1 MTDSTSAPDQRDY
14 RDTVFLPKT
23 DFPMKA
29 GLPQKEPLI
38 LAKWL
43 EANLEGQIRESRK
56 GRDQFILHDGPP
68 YANGDMHIGHALN
81 HILKDMVVRTQTL
94 KGKDAPYVPG
104 WDCHGLPIEWKVE
117 EQYRKKKLNKDE
129 VPVEEFRAECRAYAQ
144 HWVDTQREQL
154 KRLGI
159 GGDWD
164 HPYLTMDFEAE
175 ATIVRE
181 LLKFAANDMLYRGA
195 KPVMWSPVEKT
206 ALAEAEVEYEDI
218 VSTQVDVAFEIV
230 ESPIAELVGA
240 YAVIWTTTP
249 WTIPV
254 NQALAYGPSVD
265 YVLVRSNLH
274 MKYPDTGELAQLQ
287 LNQLRHRTFL
297 VAKDLM
303 RQFENRITQD
313 FVFGPGQ
320 EGLFS
325 LEVLWSGKGSDLAGT
340 IARHPMAKLFS
351 PLPFRGGAGGGGSRP
366 DAAQTDSPHP
376 NPSPEGEGLA
386 RAATINLNS
395 PLADFYLRPRPFL
408 PGDFVTTDSGTGLVH
423 MAPDHGEDDFDLCK
437 ANGIDPVFAVEGDGK
452 YRADWAWLGGLGSVI
467 NPKFNA
473 PDGPICT
480 DLSEAGGLLAASA
493 DYKHSY
499 PHSWRSKA
507 KVIYRCTPQWFVPMD
522 KVMTHIEPKTPREK
536 RWENEGGAI
545 NPHEE
550 DLCAAPTLREAA
562 MQAIDDTR
570 FVPPKGRNRIGSMVE
585 GRPDWVLS
593 RQRAWGVPITLFV
606 DRKTGQYLNDPAVN
620 DRIVAAVR
628 TSGVDAWSDARAQE
642 YLGPDYD
649 AADYERIVDILDVW
663 FDSGCTHAF
672 VLESGKWPAL
682 VRHDGG
688 THSADLY
695 LEGSDQHRGWF
706 QSSLLES
713 CGTRGQAP
721 YKAVL
726 THGFTMDAKGF
737 KMSKSL
743 GNTISPID
751 LMRDYGADILR
762 LWALSVD
769 FTEDHRIGKEIL
781 AGVAD
786 QYRKLRN
793 SFRYLLGALDGFTE
807 EERIT
812 DVAAMPEL
820 ERYMLSLLA
829 GLDRDLARAVDDFDF
844 NSYTRRLADFCNED
858 LSAFFFDI
866 RKDVLYCDLGPAA
879 PLGTDTRR
887 AYRSTLDILFHALIR
902 YAAPVLVFTSEEVWS
917 TRYPDAGSVHLL
929 EWPDLSALSSLRHPR
944 ESGDPEPASAD
955 PALGSRV
962 RGNDT
967 LSDRWNAVR
976 SLRRNVTEAIEPLRR
991 NKDIGSSLEANI
1003 TMIIGEAQ
1011 FARIAPLKET
1021 LAEVFICADLTI
1033 GTDGL
1038 IDQDGHPASIVPHVT
1053 ENHKCGRCWRHLP
1066 EVVADGALC
1075 NRCDTLLDPA

>member
-1 MTDSTSAPDQRDY
+1 MTDTPATEQRDY

-43 EANLEGQIRESRK
+43 EANLEGQIREARR

-94 KGKDAPYVPG
+94 KGKDSPYVPG

-164 HPYLTMDFEAE
+164 HPYLTMDYAAE

-218 VSTQVDVAFEIV
+218 VSTQIDVAFEIV

-240 YAVIWTTTP
+240 HAVIWTTTP

-254 NQALAYGPSVD
+254 NQALAYGPEVEYALYAFRTDAEVTYGADENLANAVSEALAEAGWPHD
-265 YVLVRSNLH
+265 GRPVLLAV
-274 MKYPDTGELAQLQ
+274 ELA
-287 LNQLRHRTFL
+287 
-297 VAKDLM
+297 
-303 RQFENRITQD
+303 RQFEARCRASLPQLDLNAIGATGLALTLEA
-313 FVFGPGQ
+313 VGPTI
-320 EGLFS
+320 
-325 LEVLWSGKGSDLAGT
+325 KGSDLAGT
-340 IARHPMAKLFS
+340 IARHPMHAL
-351 PLPFRGGAGGGGSRP
+351 GGFFA
-366 DAAQTDSPHP
+366 
-376 NPSPEGEGLA
+376 
-386 RAATINLNS
+386 
-395 PLADFYLRPRPFL
+395 RPRPFL
-408 PGDFVTTDSGTGLVH
+408 AGDFVTTDSGTGLVH
-423 MAPDHGEDDFDLCK
+423 MSPDHGEDDFDLCK
-437 ANGIDPVFAVEGDGK
+437 ANGLDPVFAVEGDGK
-452 YRADWAWLGGLGSVI
+452 YRADWGWLGGQGSVI

-473 PDGPICT
+473 PDGPICS
-480 DLSEAGGLLAASA
+480 DLRDAGGLLAASA

-507 KVIYRCTPQWFVPMD
+507 KVIFRCTPQWFVPMD

-550 DLCAAPTLREAA
+550 DLCDAPTLRQAA

-570 FVPPKGRNRIGSMVE
+570 FVPAKGRNRIGSMVE

-606 DRKTGQYLNDPAVN
+606 DRKTGHYLSDPIVN
-620 DRIVAAVR
+620 DRIVAAVKEG
-628 TSGVDAWSDARAQE
+628 GVDAWSDARAQE
-642 YLGPDYD
+642 YLGDSYN
-649 AADYERIVDILDVW
+649 AADYERITDILDVW

-682 VRHDGG
+682 IRHDGS

-781 AGVAD
+781 TGVAD

-793 SFRYLLGALDGFTE
+793 TFRYLLGALDGFTE
-807 EERIT
+807 EERVT
-812 DVAAMPEL
+812 DAAAMPEL

-829 GLDRDLARAVDDFDF
+829 DLDAKMARAVDDFDY
-844 NSYTRRLADFCNED
+844 NSYTRLLADFCNED
-858 LSAFFFDI
+858 LSAFYFDI

-887 AYRSTLDILFHALIR
+887 AYRSVLDTLFHALVR
-902 YAAPVLVFTSEEVWS
+902 YAAPVLVFTSEEVWG
-917 TRYPDAGSVHLL
+917 TRYPDAGSVHWL
-929 EWPDLSALSSLRHPR
+929 EWPTVEAAWNDSSLVTKWAGVRTQR
-944 ESGDPEPASAD
+944 EA
-955 PALGSRV
+955 
-962 RGNDT
+962 
-967 LSDRWNAVR
+967 
-976 SLRRNVTEAIEPLRR
+976 VTEAIEPYRR
-991 NKDIGSSLEANI
+991 EKTIRSSLEAEVTI
-1003 TMIIGEAQ
+1003 PEPALDP
-1011 FARIAPLKET
+1011 AALE
-1021 LAEVFICADLTI
+1021 EVFIVSVARAGDTLTV
-1033 GTDGL
+1033 TR
-1038 IDQDGHPASIVPHVT
+1038 T

-1066 EVVADGALC
+1066 EVEADGSLC
-1075 NRCDTLLDPA
+1075 NRCDTVLTSA

>member
-1 MTDSTSAPDQRDY
+1 MTDSTPPAEQRDY

-68 YANGDMHIGHALN
+68 YANGDMHLGHALN
-81 HILKDMVVRTQTL
+81 HILKDLVVRTQTL

-129 VPVEEFRAECRAYAQ
+129 VPVEEFRAECREYAL

-164 HPYLTMDFEAE
+164 NPYLTMDYEAE

-218 VSTQVDVAFEIV
+218 VSTQIDVAFEIV
-230 ESPIAELVGA
+230 ESPIPELVGA
-240 YAVIWTTTP
+240 HAVIWTTTP

-254 NQALAYGPSVD
+254 NQALAYGPEVE
-265 YVLVRSNLH
+265 YVLLEGDGGR
-274 MKYPDTGELAQLQ
+274 K
-287 LNQLRHRTFL
+287 FL
-297 VAKDLM
+297 VADALDTAFGERVAKQAGDTSVF
-303 RQFENRITQD
+303 RQIWE
-313 FVFGPGQ
+313 
-320 EGLFS
+320 
-325 LEVLWSGKGSDLAGT
+325 GKGSDLAGT
-340 IARHPMAKLFS
+340 IARHPMHAL
-351 PLPFRGGAGGGGSRP
+351 GGFFA
-366 DAAQTDSPHP
+366 
-376 NPSPEGEGLA
+376 
-386 RAATINLNS
+386 
-395 PLADFYLRPRPFL
+395 RPRPFL
-408 PGDFVTTDSGTGLVH
+408 AGDFVTTDSGTGLVH

-437 ANGIDPVFAVEGDGK
+437 ANGVDPVFAVEGDGK
-452 YRADWAWLGGLGSVI
+452 YREDWGWLAGQGSVI

-473 PDGPICT
+473 PDGPICS
-480 DLSEAGGLLAASA
+480 DLREAGALLAASA

-522 KVMTHIEPKTPREK
+522 KVMTHIEPKAPREQ
-536 RWENEGGAI
+536 RWESEGGAI
-545 NPHEE
+545 NPAEE
-550 DLCAAPTLREAA
+550 GLCAAPTLRQAA

-570 FVPPKGRNRIGSMVE
+570 FVPEKGRNRIGSMVKD
-585 GRPDWVLS
+585 RPDWVLS
-593 RQRAWGVPITLFV
+593 RQRAWGVPITLFI
-606 DRKTGQYLNDPAVN
+606 DRKTGQYLSDRAVN
-620 DRIVAAVR
+620 DRIVNAVR
-628 TSGVDAWSDARAQE
+628 ISGVDAWNDARAQE
-642 YLGPDYD
+642 YLGDAYD
-649 AADYERIVDILDVW
+649 AADYERITDILDVW

-672 VLESGKWPAL
+672 VLESGRWPAL

-726 THGFTMDAKGF
+726 THGFTMDSKGL
-737 KMSKSL
+737 KQSKSL
-743 GNTISPID
+743 GNTTDPVKV
-751 LMRDYGADILR
+751 METNGADIIR

-769 FTEDHRIGKEIL
+769 FTEDHRIGDEIL
-781 AGVAD
+781 KGVAD

-793 SFRYLLGALDGFTE
+793 TFRYLLGALEGFTE

-829 GLDRDLARAVDDFDF
+829 DLDAKMAQAVDDFDF
-844 NSYTRRLADFCNED
+844 NSYTRLLTDFCNED
-858 LSAFFFDI
+858 LSAFYFDI

-887 AYRSTLDILFHALIR
+887 AYRSTLDVLFHALVR
-902 YAAPVLVFTSEEVWS
+902 YIAPVLVFTAEEVWG

-929 EWPDLSALSSLRHPR
+929 EWPDLDYLLFPR
-944 ESGDPEPASAD
+944 EGGGPSPAGSISHHPEM
-955 PALGSRV
+955 GSRL
-962 RGNDT
+962 RGNT
-967 LSDRWNAVR
+967 QLTEKWA
-976 SLRRNVTEAIEPLRR
+976 LIRNTRALVTERIEPLRR
-991 NKDIGSSLEANI
+991 EKIIRSSLEAEVWLP
-1003 TMIIGEAQ
+1003 TEGGDVDFE
-1011 FARIAPLKET
+1011 
-1021 LAEVFICADLTI
+1021 EVFITSTVHRGDW
-1033 GTDGL
+1033 D
-1038 IDQDGHPASIVPHVT
+1038 VKRT

-1066 EVVADGALC
+1066 EVTTDGALC
-1075 NRCDTLLDPA
+1075 NRCDTVLS

>member
-1 MTDSTSAPDQRDY
+1 MTESTPAAEQRDY

-43 EANLEGQIRESRK
+43 EGNLEGQIRAARA

-94 KGKDAPYVPG
+94 KGMDAPYVPG

-164 HPYLTMDFEAE
+164 HPYLTMDYEAE

-206 ALAEAEVEYEDI
+206 ALAEAEIEYEDI
-218 VSTQVDVAFEIV
+218 VSTQIDVTFEIV

-240 YAVIWTTTP
+240 HAVIWTTTP

-254 NQALAYGPSVD
+254 NQALAYGPEIEYYLVKADDGRD
-265 YVLVRSNLH
+265 YLVAFDLVESFLQR
-274 MKYPDTGELAQLQ
+274 TGLSFRATGDAPALDDAVAQL
-287 LNQLRHRTFL
+287 NY
-297 VAKDLM
+297 AS
-303 RQFENRITQD
+303 
-313 FVFGPGQ
+313 
-320 EGLFS
+320 S
-325 LEVLWSGKGSDLAGT
+325 LSFKGSDLAGT
-340 IARHPMAKLFS
+340 IARHPMHAL
-351 PLPFRGGAGGGGSRP
+351 GGFFA
-366 DAAQTDSPHP
+366 
-376 NPSPEGEGLA
+376 
-386 RAATINLNS
+386 
-395 PLADFYLRPRPFL
+395 RPRPFL
-408 PGDFVTTDSGTGLVH
+408 AGDFVTTDSGTGLVH
-423 MAPDHGEDDFDLCK
+423 MSPDHGEDDFDLCK

-452 YRADWAWLGGLGSVI
+452 YREDWGWLGGQGSVI

-480 DLSEAGGLLAASA
+480 DLRDAGGLLAGSA

-522 KVMTHIEPKTPREK
+522 RVMTHIEPKAPREQ
-536 RWENEGGAI
+536 RWESEGGAI
-545 NPHEE
+545 NPAEE
-550 DLCAAPTLREAA
+550 DLCAAPTLRQAA
-562 MQAIDDTR
+562 MHAIDRTR
-570 FVPPKGRNRIGSMVE
+570 FVPEKGRNRIGSMVKD
-585 GRPDWVLS
+585 RPDWVLS

-606 DRKTGQYLNDPAVN
+606 DRKTGQYLNDPQVN
-620 DRIVAAVR
+620 DRIVAAVKAA
-628 TSGVDAWSDARAQE
+628 GVDAWSDTRAQE
-642 YLGPDYD
+642 YLGDAYD

-672 VLESGKWPAL
+672 VLESGRWPAL

-726 THGFTMDAKGF
+726 THGFTMDSKGL
-737 KMSKSL
+737 KQSKSV
-743 GNTISPID
+743 GNTTDPVKV
-751 LMRDYGADILR
+751 METNGADIIR

-769 FTEDHRIGKEIL
+769 FTEDHRIGDEIL
-781 AGVAD
+781 KGVAD

-793 SFRYLLGALDGFTE
+793 TFRYLLGALEGFTE
-807 EERIT
+807 EQRIS
-812 DVAAMPEL
+812 DVSAMPEL

-829 GLDRDLARAVDDFDF
+829 DLDAKMHQAVDDFDF
-844 NSYTRRLADFCNED
+844 NTYTRLLADFCNED
-858 LSAFFFDI
+858 LSAFYFDI
-866 RKDVLYCDLGPAA
+866 RKDRLYCDVNLATGKQTAERA
-879 PLGTDTRR
+879 
-887 AYRSTLDILFHALIR
+887 AYRTVLDTLFHALVR
-902 YAAPVLVFTSEEVWS
+902 YAAPVLVFTSEEVWR
-917 TRYPDAGSVHLL
+917 TRYPEAGSVHLL
-929 EWPDLSALSSLRHPR
+929 EWPELPAFERDKALVIRNTELR
-944 ESGDPEPASAD
+944 
-955 PALGSRV
+955 ALR
-962 RGNDT
+962 
-967 LSDRWNAVR
+967 AQ
-976 SLRRNVTEAIEPLRR
+976 VTEAIEPLRR
-991 NKDIGSSLEANI
+991 EKQVRSSLEAEI
-1003 TMIIGEAQ
+1003 TMNDLNAILQDLDRNHLAEA
-1011 FARIAPLKET
+1011 FISGTVHLVPGHDGITIAPT
-1021 LAEVFICADLTI
+1021 
-1033 GTDGL
+1033 TD
-1038 IDQDGHPASIVPHVT
+1038 
-1053 ENHKCGRCWRHLP
+1053 HKCGRCWRHLP
-1066 EVVADGALC
+1066 EVTEDGSLC
-1075 NRCDTLLDPA
+1075 NRCETVLDAA

>member
-1 MTDSTSAPDQRDY
+1 MTDSTPSPEQRDY

-43 EANLEGQIRESRK
+43 AGNLEGQIREARR
-56 GRDQFILHDGPP
+56 GREQFILHDGPP

-164 HPYLTMDFEAE
+164 HPYLTMDYEAE

-206 ALAEAEVEYEDI
+206 ALAEAEIEYEDI
-218 VSTQVDVAFEIV
+218 VSTQIDVAFEIV

-254 NQALAYGPSVD
+254 NQAIAYGPEVE
-265 YVLVRSNLH
+265 YVLAEPMVGGSTVGDQRLDIAVQTH
-274 MKYPDTGELAQLQ
+274 P
-287 LNQLRHRTFL
+287 LRHL
-297 VAKDLM
+297 VGG
-303 RQFENRITQD
+303 RILIARPLLKQVEDRIQATLGATD
-313 FVFGPGQ
+313 DGARFML
-320 EGLFS
+320 GLEERKIF
-325 LEVLWSGKGSDLAGT
+325 KGSDLAGT
-340 IARHPMAKLFS
+340 IARHPMHAL
-351 PLPFRGGAGGGGSRP
+351 GGFFA
-366 DAAQTDSPHP
+366 
-376 NPSPEGEGLA
+376 
-386 RAATINLNS
+386 
-395 PLADFYLRPRPFL
+395 RPRPFL
-408 PGDFVTTDSGTGLVH
+408 AGDFVTTDSGTGLVH
-423 MAPDHGEDDFDLCK
+423 MSPDHGEDDFDLCK

-452 YRADWAWLGGLGSVI
+452 YREDWGWLGGQGSVI

-480 DLSEAGGLLAASA
+480 DLRESGGLLAASA

-522 KVMTHIEPKTPREK
+522 RVMTHIEPKAPREQ
-536 RWENEGGAI
+536 RWESEGGAI
-545 NPHEE
+545 NPAEE
-550 DLCAAPTLREAA
+550 DLCAAPTLRQAA
-562 MQAIDDTR
+562 MHAIDRTR
-570 FVPPKGRNRIGSMVE
+570 FVPEKGRNRIGSMVKD
-585 GRPDWVLS
+585 RPDWVLS

-606 DRKTGQYLNDPAVN
+606 DRKTGQYLNDPIVN
-620 DRIVAAVR
+620 DRIVAAVKAG
-628 TSGVDAWSDARAQE
+628 GVDAWSDARAQE
-642 YLGPDYD
+642 YLGDAYN

-672 VLESGKWPAL
+672 VLESGRWPAL

-726 THGFTMDAKGF
+726 THGFTMDSKGF

-781 AGVAD
+781 TGVAD

-793 SFRYLLGALDGFTE
+793 TFRYLLGALEGFTE
-807 EERIT
+807 EERIA
-812 DVAAMPEL
+812 DVSAMPEL

-829 GLDRDLARAVDDFDF
+829 DLDAKLARAVDDFDF
-844 NSYTRRLADFCNED
+844 NSYTRLLSDFCNED
-858 LSAFFFDI
+858 LSAFYFDI
-866 RKDVLYCDLGPAA
+866 RKDSLYCDIGPAA
-879 PLGTDTRR
+879 PLGTDKRR
-887 AYRSTLDILFHALIR
+887 AYRTVLDTLFHALIR
-902 YAAPVLVFTSEEVWS
+902 YAAPVLVFTSEEVWG

-929 EWPDLSALSSLRHPR
+929 EWPNLDTLP
-944 ESGDPEPASAD
+944 ESDV
-955 PALGSRV
+955 GSRDMTGLNNIE
-962 RGNDT
+962 RKWERIRKART
-967 LSDRWNAVR
+967 K
-976 SLRRNVTEAIEPLRR
+976 VTEAIEPLRR
-991 NKDIGSSLEANI
+991 EKIVRSSLEAEVI
-1003 TMIIGEAQ
+1003 VGRG
-1011 FARIAPLKET
+1011 FVAPTDGSDAE
-1021 LAEVFICADLTI
+1021 LAEVFITGKVGQEGTEGEITI
-1033 GTDGL
+1033 TPTTD
-1038 IDQDGHPASIVPHVT
+1038 
-1053 ENHKCGRCWRHLP
+1053 HKCGRCWRHLP
-1066 EVVADGALC
+1066 EVTTDGTLC
-1075 NRCDTLLDPA
+1075 KRCTDVLTPA

>member
-1 MTDSTSAPDQRDY
+1 MTDSTPAAEQRDY

-43 EANLEGQIRESRK
+43 EGNLEGQIRDARK

-164 HPYLTMDFEAE
+164 HPYLTMDYEAE

-206 ALAEAEVEYEDI
+206 ALAEAEIEYEDI
-218 VSTQVDVAFEIV
+218 VSTQIDVAFEIV

-240 YAVIWTTTP
+240 HAVIWTTTP

-254 NQALAYGPSVD
+254 NQALAYGPDVD
-265 YVLVRSNLH
+265 YVSVKLFDDAMGGLGEYLVAEPL
-274 MKYPDTGELAQLQ
+274 LAQFYA
-287 LNQLRHRTFL
+287 RTG
-297 VAKDLM
+297 
-303 RQFENRITQD
+303 RTGTEIWR
-313 FVFGPGQ
+313 
-320 EGLFS
+320 
-325 LEVLWSGKGSDLAGT
+325 GKGADLAGT
-340 IARHPMAKLFS
+340 IARHPMHAL
-351 PLPFRGGAGGGGSRP
+351 GGFFA
-366 DAAQTDSPHP
+366 
-376 NPSPEGEGLA
+376 
-386 RAATINLNS
+386 
-395 PLADFYLRPRPFL
+395 RPRPFL
-408 PGDFVTTDSGTGLVH
+408 AGDFVTTDSGTGLVH
-423 MAPDHGEDDFDLCK
+423 MSPDHGEDDFDLCK

-452 YRADWAWLGGLGSVI
+452 YRADWGWLGGQGSVI

-480 DLSEAGGLLAASA
+480 DLREAGALLAASA

-522 KVMTHIEPKTPREK
+522 KVMTHIEPKAPREQ
-536 RWENEGGAI
+536 RWETEGGAL
-545 NPHEE
+545 NPAEE
-550 DLCAAPTLREAA
+550 GLCDAPTLRQAA
-562 MQAIDDTR
+562 MHAIERTR
-570 FVPPKGRNRIGSMVE
+570 FVPEKGRNRLGSMVKD
-585 GRPDWVLS
+585 RPDWVLS

-606 DRKTGQYLNDPAVN
+606 DRKTGHYLNDPVVN

-628 TSGVDAWSDARAQE
+628 EGGVDAWNDARAQE
-642 YLGPDYD
+642 YLGPDYN

-672 VLESGKWPAL
+672 VLESGRWPAL

-726 THGFTMDAKGF
+726 THGFTMDAKGL

-781 AGVAD
+781 TGVAD

-793 SFRYLLGALDGFTE
+793 TFRYLLGALDGFTE
-807 EERIT
+807 EERVT

-829 GLDRDLARAVDDFDF
+829 NLDAKLARAVDDFDY
-844 NSYTRRLADFCNED
+844 NSYTRLLADFCNED
-858 LSAFFFDI
+858 LSAFYFDI
-866 RKDVLYCDLGPAA
+866 RKDVLYCDLGPAV
-879 PLGTDTRR
+879 PLGTETRR
-887 AYRSTLDILFHALIR
+887 AYRSVLDTLFHALVR
-902 YAAPVLVFTSEEVWS
+902 YAAPVLVFTSEEVWG
-917 TRYPDAGSVHLL
+917 TRYPDTGSVHLL
-929 EWPDLSALSSLRHPR
+929 EWPAVDAAWNDAALAAKWAGVRTQR
-944 ESGDPEPASAD
+944 EA
-955 PALGSRV
+955 
-962 RGNDT
+962 
-967 LSDRWNAVR
+967 
-976 SLRRNVTEAIEPLRR
+976 VTEAIEPYRR
-991 NKDIGSSLEANI
+991 EKTIRSSLEAEVTI
-1003 TMIIGEAQ
+1003 PDPTLDPAALEEIFIVSVARAGGE
-1011 FARIAPLKET
+1011 
-1021 LAEVFICADLTI
+1021 LTV
-1033 GTDGL
+1033 TR
-1038 IDQDGHPASIVPHVT
+1038 T

-1066 EVVADGALC
+1066 EVATDGALC
-1075 NRCDTLLDPA
+1075 NRCETVLDAA